1 MPSGLC
7 FLGLKVGVCTGVAI
21 LLKLGI
27 IMEIVIIIIWVVW
40 VIILL
45 MAVAM

>member
-27 IMEIVIIIIWVVW
+27 IMEIIVIIWVVW